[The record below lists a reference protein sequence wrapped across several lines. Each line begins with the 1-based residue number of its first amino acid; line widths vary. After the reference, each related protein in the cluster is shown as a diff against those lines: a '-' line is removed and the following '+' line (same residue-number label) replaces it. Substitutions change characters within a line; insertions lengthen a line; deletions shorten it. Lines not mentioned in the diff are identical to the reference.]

1 MPLYRTTMNE
11 GLSSEEQRARI
22 ADEIGRVHCDV
33 TGAPLD
39 FVNCFFSEVGP
50 GGSEVGSGEI
60 PEGKVVLM
68 HATIRAGRTDED
80 KAKIVSD
87 LTQSVANILGRP
99 VDEVAFALDDFPAH
113 WAMERGVVCP
123 APGTPEEAEWKE
135 RFG

>member
-22 ADEIGRVHCDV
+22 ADEIGRIHCDV

-50 GGSEVGSGEI
+50 NGAEVGSGEI
-60 PEGKVVLM
+60 PEGKVALI
-68 HATIRAGRTDED
+68 HNTIRAGRTDED
-80 KAKIVSD
+80 RAEIVSD
-87 LTQSVANILGRP
+87 LTQSVAKILGCR
-99 VDEVAFALDDFPAH
+99 VDEIAMVTDDFPAH

-123 APGTPEEAEWKE
+123 APGTPEEAEWKKK
-135 RFG
+135 FG